1 MASHKVG
8 TGAVPAKIPCG
19 QGTQIEPPNARQGQR
34 CSRECKTRLQIGM
47 KRLSSWKII
56 ASLVICCAMYAWQ
69 LVPASAQAV
78 ALLGK
83 SGAGF
88 GSALPRGSCRGS
100 SASSPVKQALRLVC
114 QRNYETGNNPSM
126 RKAIVIGFVGGF
138 VKSDDVRHPEVN
150 FAALLR
156 DRDPS
161 VVHAEVFSNHD
172 GRKARQRVLQL
183 LDTDGDGTLTSTEK
197 EQASIIIYGHSWGA
211 SQTVTLARELGK
223 LGIPV
228 LLTIQLDSVR
238 KPGQDDST
246 ISENVE
252 NAINFYQPRG
262 LIHGRSVIR
271 AADPTRTSILG
282 NVRMTYARG
291 QINCDN
297 YPWLPR
303 VFNRPHHEIENDPHI
318 WDQVVSLIDSELT
331 STSSVARADS
341 TKQ

>member
-1 MASHKVG
+1 
-8 TGAVPAKIPCG
+8 
-19 QGTQIEPPNARQGQR
+19 
-34 CSRECKTRLQIGM
+34 M
-47 KRLSSWKII
+47 KPLSSWKII
-56 ASLVICCAMYAWQ
+56 ANFVICGAMCAWQ
-69 LVPASAQAV
+69 LVPVNAQAV
-78 ALLGK
+78 AFSEK
-83 SGAGF
+83 NTVDSR
-88 GSALPRGSCRGS
+88 SASPGGSCGES
-100 SASSPVKQALRLVC
+100 WASLPMKQALLLVC
-114 QRNYETGNNPSM
+114 QRNYETKDNGSM

-138 VKSDDVRHPEVN
+138 VKSDDIRHPEVN

-156 DRDPS
+156 GKNPF

-172 GRKARQRVLQL
+172 GKNARRRVLQL
-183 LDTDGDGTLTSTEK
+183 LDTDGDGTLTSAEK
-197 EQASIIIYGHSWGA
+197 EQATIIIYGHSWGA

-246 ISENVE
+246 IPENVE
-252 NAINFYQPRG
+252 NAVNFYQPRG

-303 VFNRPHHEIENDPHI
+303 VFNRPHHEIENDPRV
-318 WDQVVSLIDSELT
+318 WDQVASIIDSRLT
-331 STSSVARADS
+331 STSSIARAS
-341 TKQ
+341 SPPQ

>member
-1 MASHKVG
+1 M
-8 TGAVPAKIPCG
+8 
-19 QGTQIEPPNARQGQR
+19 TQMSSSQDSLRAGIWYSAALATLRRQGPIIRQRQR
-34 CSRECKTRLQIGM
+34 CSRESKTRLRIGM
-47 KRLSSWKII
+47 KRLSSWRII
-56 ASLVICCAMYAWQ
+56 VCFVFCGAMYAWQ
-69 LVPASAQAV
+69 PFPANAQTA
-78 ALLGK
+78 ALSGK
-83 SGAGF
+83 SGVGS
-88 GSALPRGSCRGS
+88 GSASPGS
-100 SASSPVKQALRLVC
+100 SCKESWASLPLKQALRLVC

-138 VKSDDVRHPEVN
+138 VKSNDVRHPEVT

-156 DRDPS
+156 DMDPA

-183 LDTDGDGTLTSTEK
+183 LDTDGDGTLTNTEK

-246 ISENVE
+246 IPDNVE

-271 AADPTRTSILG
+271 AADPTRTNILG
-282 NVRMTYARG
+282 NVPHDVRASANQLR
-291 QINCDN
+291 Q
-297 YPWLPR
+297 LPLAAEGLQQASSR
-303 VFNRPHHEIENDPHI
+303 NR
-318 WDQVVSLIDSELT
+318 
-331 STSSVARADS
+331 
-341 TKQ
+341 K

>member
-1 MASHKVG
+1 
-8 TGAVPAKIPCG
+8 
-19 QGTQIEPPNARQGQR
+19 
-34 CSRECKTRLQIGM
+34 
-47 KRLSSWKII
+47 
-56 ASLVICCAMYAWQ
+56 MYTWQ
-69 LVPASAQAV
+69 LVTAHAQGAAISEENV
-78 ALLGK
+78 VHSSDTSRTGTCRDNRMLL
-83 SGAGF
+83 
-88 GSALPRGSCRGS
+88 PI
-100 SASSPVKQALRLVC
+100 KQALRLVC
-114 QRNYETGNNPSM
+114 QRNYETKNNESM

-138 VKSDDVRHPEVN
+138 VKSSDVRHPEVN

-172 GRKARQRVLQL
+172 GKKARRRVLQL
-183 LDTDGDGTLTSTEK
+183 LDTDGDGALTNNEK
-197 EQASIIIYGHSWGA
+197 EQATIIIYGHSWGA

-223 LGIPV
+223 VGIPV

-246 ISENVE
+246 IPDNVE

-271 AADPTRTSILG
+271 AADPTRTNVLG
-282 NVRMTYARG
+282 NIRLTYARG

-303 VFNRPHHEIENDPHI
+303 TFDRPHHEIENDPRV
-318 WDQVVSLIDSELT
+318 WEQVVSLIDSKLT
-331 STSSVARADS
+331 STFSVARASS
-341 TKQ
+341 TPQ